1 MAKNNFKPSKAKAVA
16 IEQPVKRIFNQKIF
30 LILLG
35 MLLYGYSI
43 SFDYTLDDTLMITGN
58 KFTQE
63 GIGGT
68 SDIFTSDAFTGF
80 FGEGSGMVAGGR
92 YRPFTHFMFAVEK
105 ELFGFNPAIGHF
117 FNVIFYILLLLAVFA
132 FLKRLIPDPDDIN
145 KPFFSVPLVITALF
159 AAHPLHT
166 EVVANIKGRDEIIT
180 MLCSISAMILL
191 IDNIKKPAIW
201 RPILAAIAFFVA
213 LLSKENAI
221 TWIAVFPFALW
232 FFTSAKKKDYAIG
245 MGALVLPSL
254 IFLYIRWK
262 VVGGMLD
269 TDIAP
274 ELLNNPFIYS
284 TKIEEIATV
293 LFTWLLYLKLIIFP
307 HPLTHDYYPKQIAI
321 TDFSNPLVWLTIA
334 LVIFSTV
341 VFIRGIGK
349 KSVVSFG
356 ILIFW
361 ATFSIA
367 SNLLFNIGTFMNERF
382 MFVPMLG
389 FAIIGGYYFGK
400 YRAKFKWLTPV
411 LVILLTAYTAK
422 TIVRSLVWKDNYT
435 LFMTDV
441 KISTNSAKVNVS
453 AAEMLLDMADVEKNP
468 AKRQK
473 LANEAL
479 VYLNRAE
486 KIHPTYFG
494 VYDLRGKAWFDLG
507 NFRNSLDDYL
517 HCMTLNQSSQTTLN
531 NIFLVGQ
538 AAMVGL
544 DYSIAAEAYRYLAV
558 QQPDSARN
566 YLQLAIIYD
575 KLGIP
580 EESFGY
586 IDKAIATDSLYAP
599 AWNKGGELYGRV
611 KNDFITSEKYLLK
624 AYSLKPNDPS
634 TLENLGVLYGFMQK
648 FDLSVLY
655 LRKAQELTPSN
666 KQIMM
671 NLSTSYRAL
680 NKIDSANYFLKLA
693 TEEK

>member
-1 MAKNNFKPSKAKAVA
+1 MANKTLKPSKTQAVA

-35 MLLYGYSI
+35 ILLYGYTI

-68 SDIFTSDAFTGF
+68 NDIFTTDAFTGF

-92 YRPFTHFMFAVEK
+92 YRPFTHFMFAIEK
-105 ELFGFNPAIGHF
+105 EIFGFNPAIGHF
-117 FNVIFYILLLLAVFA
+117 FNIFFYVLLLLAVFA
-132 FLKRLIPDPDDIN
+132 FLKRLIPDPDDIK

-166 EVVANIKGRDEIIT
+166 EVVANIKGRDEIFT
-180 MLCSISAMILL
+180 MLCSIFTMNLL

-201 RPILAAIAFFVA
+201 RAILAAIVFFVA

-221 TWIAVFPFALW
+221 TWIAVFPFAIW
-232 FFTSAKKKDYAIG
+232 FFTSATKKDYIVG
-245 MGALVLPSL
+245 MGALVLPTL
-254 IFLYIRWK
+254 VFLYIRSQI
-262 VVGGMLD
+262 VGGMLD
-269 TDIAP
+269 TNIAP

-284 TKIEEIATV
+284 TKTEEIATV
-293 LFTWLLYLKLIIFP
+293 LFTWLLYLKLLIFP

-334 LVIFSTV
+334 LVVFSIV
-341 VFIRGIGK
+341 VAIRGIGK

-356 ILIFW
+356 LIIFW

-382 MFVPMLG
+382 MFVPLLG
-389 FAIIGGYYFGK
+389 VAIVGGYYFGK
-400 YRAKFKWLTPV
+400 YRAKLKWLTPV
-411 LVILLTAYTAK
+411 LVVLLGAYSIK
-422 TIVRSLVWKDNYT
+422 TIVRSLAWKDNFT

-441 KISTNSAKVNVS
+441 QTSTNSAKVNVS
-453 AAEMLLDMADVEKNP
+453 AAEMLLDIADNEKNP
-468 AKRQK
+468 AKREK
-473 LANEAL
+473 LSNDAI
-479 VYLNRAE
+479 VYLDRAE

-494 VYDLRGKAWFDLG
+494 VYDLRAKAWFNRG

-517 HCMTLNQSSQTTLN
+517 HCMKLDATRSTTLN

-538 AAMVGL
+538 AAMIGL
-544 DYSIAAEAYRYLAV
+544 DYSIAAEAYRYLAT

-611 KNDFITSEKYLLK
+611 KNDFISSEKYLLK

-634 TLENLGVLYGFMQK
+634 TLENIGVLYGILHK
-648 FDLSVLY
+648 FDLSVRF

-671 NLSTSYRAL
+671 NLSTSYGAL
-680 NKIDSANYFLKLA
+680 NMIDSANYFLKLA

>member
-1 MAKNNFKPSKAKAVA
+1 MASKNTKPTKKQPVE
-16 IEQPVKRIFNQKIF
+16 IEQPVKKVFNQKLFI
-30 LILLG
+30 ILLG
-35 MLLYGYSI
+35 ILLYGYSV
-43 SFDYTLDDTLMITGN
+43 SFDYALDDTLMITGN

-63 GIGGT
+63 GIAGT
-68 SDIFTSDAFTGF
+68 NDIFTSDAFTGF

-117 FNVIFYILLLLAVFA
+117 LNIVFYILLLLAVFA
-132 FLKRLIPDPDDIN
+132 FLKRLIPDSDDIN

-180 MLCSISAMILL
+180 MLCSISSMILL

-201 RPILAAIAFFVA
+201 RPVIAAIAFFIA

-232 FFTSAKKKDYAIG
+232 FFTKAKKKDYFITIL
-245 MGALVLPSL
+245 ALVVPSL
-254 IFLYIRWK
+254 VFLYIRSQI
-262 VVGGMLD
+262 VGGVLD
-269 TDIAP
+269 TNITP
-274 ELLNNPFIYS
+274 ELLNNPFINS
-284 TKIEEIATV
+284 SKPDEIATV
-293 LFTWLLYLKLIIFP
+293 LFTWLLYLKLLIFP

-334 LVIFSTV
+334 LVIFSIV

-356 ILIFW
+356 LLIFW

-382 MFVPMLG
+382 MFVPLLG

-400 YRAKFKWLTPV
+400 YRAKLKWLTSV

-422 TIVRSLVWKDNYT
+422 TIVRSLAWKDNYT

-441 KISTNSAKVNVS
+441 KTSTNSAKVNVS
-453 AAEMLLDMADVEKNP
+453 AAEMLLDMADKEKTLG
-468 AKRQK
+468 KRQK
-473 LANEAL
+473 LANEAI

-494 VYDLRGKAWFDLG
+494 VYDLRGKAWYFLG
-507 NFRNSLDDYL
+507 NFQNSLDDYI
-517 HCMTLNQSSQTTLN
+517 HCTKLDATRPTTLN

-544 DYSIAAEAYRYLAV
+544 DFSIAAEAYRYLATL
-558 QQPDSARN
+558 QPDSARN

-575 KLGIP
+575 KLGMP
-580 EESFGY
+580 DESFGY
-586 IDKAIATDSLYAP
+586 INKAIATDSLYAP

-611 KNDFITSEKYLLK
+611 RNDMVTSEKYLLK
-624 AYSLKPNDPS
+624 AFSLKPNDSS
-634 TLENLGVLYGFMQK
+634 TLENLGVLYGILK
-648 FDLSVLY
+648 KYDLSVRY

-666 KQIMM
+666 KQIML
-671 NLSTSYRAL
+671 NLSTSYQAM
-680 NKIDSANYFLKLA
+680 NMTDSANYFMMMA
-693 TEEK
+693 TQQK